1 MSFMENERISD
12 QVTGPLCK
20 SQKKPINLDK
30 PLIHILILAIFGF
43 LVYSNTL
50 HSPFLLDDNGFILH
64 NPYVKNPIL
73 LKDDKIISDSMSDS
87 FFSRFNS
94 SRRVVFLT
102 FALNYKLHGF
112 DQTGFHLFNIAIHII
127 NSLFLYLLIVSTFK
141 TPFFTNA
148 RENRFIQNTDPV
160 IYNQIALFSGLI
172 FVCHPV
178 QTMAVT
184 YITQR
189 FTSLATLFYLLSLL
203 TYISS
208 RLVRLNTTR
217 YAFYLT
223 SIISSVLAMKS
234 KEISFT
240 LPVIIALY
248 EFMFFT
254 GSIKKRVFYLIPL
267 LLTML
272 IIPLSIIS
280 NSAAIDSSI
289 RKLTLS
295 QINTFDYAISQLR
308 VIVTYFRLLFFPI
321 NQQID
326 YDFPWHQSF
335 FEPEVFLS
343 FILLLTILV
352 FGVFLFN
359 RLRIVSFGIFWFY
372 ITLSVESSVIS
383 LPDLIW
389 EHRLYLPSIG
399 FIISAVSSAFFLFMV
414 IFKNHWIKKA
424 FVPIILSAVVLLSVT
439 TYFRNAVWQDDVS
452 IWRDNVSKAP
462 NKARIHDN
470 LGIALGRKGRLKEAE
485 NEFRI
490 ALKIN
495 PRSSITHNNLGA
507 NYCIM
512 GRYDEA
518 INEFITSLKLNP
530 NFAEAHLNLGI
541 AYRKQGRI
549 EKAIREFRTALD
561 INPNLNPARNHLL
574 SIYSSKH

>member
-1 MSFMENERISD
+1 
-12 QVTGPLCK
+12 
-20 SQKKPINLDK
+20 
-30 PLIHILILAIFGF
+30 
-43 LVYSNTL
+43 
-50 HSPFLLDDNGFILH
+50 
-64 NPYVKNPIL
+64 
-73 LKDDKIISDSMSDS
+73 
-87 FFSRFNS
+87 
-94 SRRVVFLT
+94 
-102 FALNYKLHGF
+102 
-112 DQTGFHLFNIAIHII
+112 
-127 NSLFLYLLIVSTFK
+127 
-141 TPFFTNA
+141 
-148 RENRFIQNTDPV
+148 
-160 IYNQIALFSGLI
+160 
-172 FVCHPV
+172 
-178 QTMAVT
+178 
-184 YITQR
+184 
-189 FTSLATLFYLLSLL
+189 
-203 TYISS
+203 
-208 RLVRLNTTR
+208 
-217 YAFYLT
+217 
-223 SIISSVLAMKS
+223 MKS

-295 QINTFDYAISQLR
+295 QINTLDYAISQLR

-343 FILLLTILV
+343 FILLLAILV

-399 FIISAVSSAFFLFMV
+399 FIISAVSSAFFLFME

-424 FVPIILSAVVLLSVT
+424 FVPIILSAVLLLSGT

-518 INEFITSLKLNP
+518 ISEFITSLKLNP